1 MKNDESIREARA
13 EMEAAKKQ
21 SERQF
26 SGEQRLP
33 RRFRIY
39 DKIKENVSLKTVD
52 TVIAV
57 TALAIVA
64 LLIYGILTGKRG

>member
-1 MKNDESIREARA
+1 MKNEKNIREARA
-13 EMEAAKKQ
+13 EMEAAKNQ

>member
-1 MKNDESIREARA
+1 MKNEKNIREARA
-13 EMEAAKKQ
+13 EMEAAKNQ

-33 RRFRIY
+33 RRFRVY